1 MCLIFFRAK
10 KKLAEEKYKRSIAE
24 ENEAKALLK
33 YHLLKVELEKLK
45 ADVQQS
51 QSRAPAGVHDR
62 YTLLFIHQLSET
74 GYLVS
79 KLQYPANIIYL
90 FKISNSNRNTR
101 KWCEICSKLTKTP
114 KLRH

>member
-1 MCLIFFRAK
+1 MRVTFFRAK

-51 QSRAPAGVHDR
+51 QSRAPAGTHDR
-62 YTLLFIHQLSET
+62 YTLLFIQQVSET
-74 GYLVS
+74 SNLKPS
-79 KLQYPANIIYL
+79 KHLPVQ
-90 FKISNSNRNTR
+90 SQQ
-101 KWCEICSKLTKTP
+101 
-114 KLRH
+114 